1 LEDSLDQK
9 YRKKDAQLSARM
21 SMPNESM
28 HHLTVDV
35 GLLVVGSDVG
45 VELGVA
51 DGCANMG
58 LEDIILE
65 RRIQPHDHVEQINA

>member
-1 LEDSLDQK
+1 MLNSV
-9 YRKKDAQLSARM
+9 ARM

-28 HHLTVDV
+28 HYLTVDV

-65 RRIQPHDHVEQINA
+65 RRIQPHYHVEQINA